1 MPVNPAWPE
10 KRRQPFLTTYPW
22 QAEVFLAKSALIF
35 KPVFM
40 CKIITKYDVTGV
52 LFNSRQLQP
61 LFSLRSLFCALV
73 VFSLS
78 YSAFASASSPSV
90 AVVYP
95 NVREPYRDVFMEI
108 IRGIE
113 TGLGQSVKHY
123 VLDGDDDSSA
133 LLERVHDDHVDV
145 VISLGRAGLSATKE
159 LAGVFPVVVGAV
171 LISPGQETKGQTGI
185 SLTPDPEVFF
195 ARLKSIVPNAKEV
208 TVIFDP
214 RQKAWEIER
223 ARKVAGAYGLSLN
236 AFPAEDLRLSAELYR
251 KVLAQIKDG
260 SIAIWLP
267 QDNAVMDEQALLPVV
282 LQEAWE
288 RNFVVFSGNL
298 DHVRKGALFS
308 LYPDNFGMGRSLAA
322 LALDKVKNG
331 VTSTASINPLRD
343 LLLAVNLRTAEHLGL
358 RFASRERQ
366 QFDLVFPTP

>member
-1 MPVNPAWPE
+1 MNN
-10 KRRQPFLTTYPW
+10 
-22 QAEVFLAKSALIF
+22 
-35 KPVFM
+35 
-40 CKIITKYDVTGV
+40 IITKREATDWLAKQWVT
-52 LFNSRQLQP
+52 Q
-61 LFSLRSLFCALV
+61 
-73 VFSLS
+73 SLS
-78 YSAFASASSPSV
+78 ILLLRTLTHVLIVLNLAYPTFASASSPSV
-90 AVVYP
+90 AVIYP
-95 NVREPYRDVFMEI
+95 DVREPYRDVFMEI

-123 VLDGDDDSSA
+123 VLDGDDTPAA

-145 VISLGRAGLSATKE
+145 VISLGRAGLSATKQ
-159 LAGVFPVVVGAV
+159 LAEVFPVVIGAV
-171 LISPGQETKGQTGI
+171 VISPGQESKGQTGI
-185 SLTPDPEVFF
+185 TLTPDPEVFF
-195 ARLKSIVPNAKEV
+195 DRLKSIVPSAKEV

-223 ARKVAGAYGLSLN
+223 ARKAAKAQGLTLN
-236 AFPAEDLRLSAELYR
+236 AFPTEDLRLSAELYR

-267 QDNAVMDEQALLPVV
+267 QDNAAMDEQALLPVV

-288 RNFVVFSGNL
+288 KNFVVFSGNL

-308 LYPDNFGMGRSLAA
+308 LYPDNFGMGRSLAT
-322 LALDKVKNG
+322 LALDRLKNG
-331 VTSTASINPLRD
+331 AASTFAINPLRD

-358 RFASRERQ
+358 RFASHDRQ

>member
-1 MPVNPAWPE
+1 MNN
-10 KRRQPFLTTYPW
+10 
-22 QAEVFLAKSALIF
+22 
-35 KPVFM
+35 
-40 CKIITKYDVTGV
+40 IITKHNTTGSAV
-52 LFNSRQLQP
+52 KHRKIIFMP
-61 LFSLRSLFCALV
+61 LLRILTHLLIVSSLAYP
-73 VFSLS
+73 VFTG
-78 YSAFASASSPSV
+78 AAPSV
-90 AVVYP
+90 AVIYP
-95 NVREPYRDVFMEI
+95 DVREPYKDVFMEI

-113 TGLGQSVKHY
+113 AGLGQSVKHY
-123 VLDGDDDSSA
+123 VLDGDDDTSAA

-145 VISLGRAGLSATKE
+145 VISLGRAGLSATKQ
-159 LAGVFPVVVGAV
+159 LAEVFPVVIGAV

-185 SLTPDPEVFF
+185 TLTPDPEVFF
-195 ARLKSIVPNAKEV
+195 ERLKSIVPSAKEV

-223 ARKVAGAYGLSLN
+223 ARTAAKTQGLTLN
-236 AFPAEDLRLSAELYR
+236 AFPTEDLRLSAELYR

-267 QDNAVMDEQALLPVV
+267 QDNAAMDEQALLPVV

-288 RNFVVFSGNL
+288 KNFVVFSGNL

-322 LALDKVKNG
+322 LALDRLKNG
-331 VTSTASINPLRD
+331 ALSTSAINPLRD

-358 RFASRERQ
+358 RFASRDRQ
-366 QFDLVFPTP
+366 QFDLVFPAP

>member
-1 MPVNPAWPE
+1 MLL
-10 KRRQPFLTTYPW
+10 RTLTQVLIIFNLAYP
-22 QAEVFLAKSALIF
+22 
-35 KPVFM
+35 
-40 CKIITKYDVTGV
+40 
-52 LFNSRQLQP
+52 
-61 LFSLRSLFCALV
+61 
-73 VFSLS
+73 
-78 YSAFASASSPSV
+78 AFANASPSSV
-90 AVVYP
+90 AVIYP
-95 NVREPYRDVFMEI
+95 DVREPYKDVFMEI

-113 TGLGQSVKHY
+113 AGLGQAVKHY
-123 VLDGDDDSSA
+123 VLDSDNNTSAA

-145 VISLGRAGLSATKE
+145 VISLGRAGLSATKQ
-159 LAGVFPVVVGAV
+159 LAEVFPVVIGAV

-185 SLTPDPEVFF
+185 TLTPDPEVFF
-195 ARLKSIVPNAKEV
+195 DRLKSIVPTAKEV

-223 ARKVAGAYGLSLN
+223 AQKAAKMHGLTLN
-236 AFPAEDLRLSAELYR
+236 AFPTEDLRLSAELYR

-267 QDNAVMDEQALLPVV
+267 QDNAAMDEQALLPMV

-288 RNFVVFSGNL
+288 KNFVVFSGNL

-322 LALDKVKNG
+322 LALERLKNG
-331 VTSTASINPLRD
+331 AISTAAINPLRD

-358 RFASRERQ
+358 HFASHDRQ

>member
-1 MPVNPAWPE
+1 MNRIMMKDEATGWFVKQRITHKPQLMRLLHFLAQMLIVLSFACPMPVGA
-10 KRRQPFLTTYPW
+10 T
-22 QAEVFLAKSALIF
+22 
-35 KPVFM
+35 
-40 CKIITKYDVTGV
+40 
-52 LFNSRQLQP
+52 
-61 LFSLRSLFCALV
+61 
-73 VFSLS
+73 
-78 YSAFASASSPSV
+78 SPSV
-90 AVVYP
+90 AVIYP
-95 NVREPYRDVFMEI
+95 EVREPYRAVFLEI

-123 VLDGDDDSSA
+123 VLDGDDDTSAA
-133 LLERVHDDHVDV
+133 LLERTHDDHVDV
-145 VISLGRAGLSATKE
+145 IISLGKAGLSATKQ
-159 LAGVFPVVVGAV
+159 LAEVFPVVIGAV
-171 LISPGQETKGQTGI
+171 LIAPGQETKGQTGI
-185 SLTPDPEVFF
+185 TLTPDPEVFF
-195 ARLKSIVPNAKEV
+195 ERLKDIVPSAKEV

-223 ARKVAGAYGLSLN
+223 ARKAAKEQGLTLN

-267 QDNAVMDEQALLPVV
+267 QDNAAMDEQALLPVV

-288 RNFVVFSGNL
+288 KNFVVFSGNL

-322 LALDKVKNG
+322 LAIERLKNG
-331 VTSTASINPLRD
+331 AMSASAINPLRD

-358 RFASRERQ
+358 RFAGHDRQ
-366 QFDLVFPTP
+366 RFDLVFPTP

>member
-1 MPVNPAWPE
+1 MNN
-10 KRRQPFLTTYPW
+10 
-22 QAEVFLAKSALIF
+22 
-35 KPVFM
+35 
-40 CKIITKYDVTGV
+40 IITKRNTTGSAV
-52 LFNSRQLQP
+52 KHRKIIFMP
-61 LFSLRSLFCALV
+61 LLRILTHLLIVSSLAYP
-73 VFSLS
+73 VFTG
-78 YSAFASASSPSV
+78 AAPSV
-90 AVVYP
+90 AVIYP
-95 NVREPYRDVFMEI
+95 DVREPYKDVFMEI

-113 TGLGQSVKHY
+113 AGLGQSVKHY
-123 VLDGDDDSSA
+123 VLDGDDDTSAA

-145 VISLGRAGLSATKE
+145 VISLGRAGLSATKQ
-159 LAGVFPVVVGAV
+159 LAEVFPVVIGAV

-185 SLTPDPEVFF
+185 TLTPDPEVFF
-195 ARLKSIVPNAKEV
+195 ERLKSIVPSAKEV

-223 ARKVAGAYGLSLN
+223 ARTAAKTQGLTLN
-236 AFPAEDLRLSAELYR
+236 AFPTEDLRLSAELYR

-267 QDNAVMDEQALLPVV
+267 QDNAAMDEQALLPVV

-288 RNFVVFSGNL
+288 KNFVVFSGNL

-322 LALDKVKNG
+322 LALDRLKNG
-331 VTSTASINPLRD
+331 ALSTSAINPLRD

-358 RFASRERQ
+358 RFASRDRQ
-366 QFDLVFPTP
+366 QFDLVFPAP

>member
-1 MPVNPAWPE
+1 MTNIIIRRDATAW
-10 KRRQPFLTTYPW
+10 R
-22 QAEVFLAKSALIF
+22 
-35 KPVFM
+35 
-40 CKIITKYDVTGV
+40 
-52 LFNSRQLQP
+52 SRQRGSQTMLLRTLAQV
-61 LFSLRSLFCALV
+61 LVIFSLL
-73 VFSLS
+73 

-90 AVVYP
+90 AVIYP
-95 NVREPYRDVFMEI
+95 DVRAPYRDVFMEI

-113 TGLGQSVKHY
+113 TGVGQSVKHY
-123 VLDGDDDSSA
+123 VLDGDGDTPAA

-145 VISLGRAGLSATKE
+145 VISLGRAGLSATKQ
-159 LAGVFPVVVGAV
+159 LAEVFPVVVGAV

-185 SLTPDPEVFF
+185 TLTPDPEVFF
-195 ARLKSIVPNAKEV
+195 DRLKSIVPTAKEV

-214 RQKAWEIER
+214 RQKAWEIDR
-223 ARKVAGAYGLSLN
+223 AEKAAKAQGLTLN
-236 AFPAEDLRLSAELYR
+236 AFPTEDLRLSAELYR

-267 QDNAVMDEQALLPVV
+267 QDNAAMDEQALLPIV

-288 RNFVVFSGNL
+288 KNFVVFSGNL

-322 LALDKVKNG
+322 LAMERLKTG
-331 VTSTASINPLRD
+331 ATGASAINPLRD

-358 RFASRERQ
+358 HFASHDRQ

>member
-1 MPVNPAWPE
+1 MLLLRILTHLLIISSLAYPV
-10 KRRQPFLTTYPW
+10 L
-22 QAEVFLAKSALIF
+22 
-35 KPVFM
+35 
-40 CKIITKYDVTGV
+40 
-52 LFNSRQLQP
+52 
-61 LFSLRSLFCALV
+61 
-73 VFSLS
+73 
-78 YSAFASASSPSV
+78 ASASTPSV
-90 AVVYP
+90 AVIYP
-95 NVREPYRDVFMEI
+95 EVREPYRSVFLEI

-123 VLDGDDDSSA
+123 VLDGDDNTPTA
-133 LLERVHDDHVDV
+133 LLERVRDDHVDV
-145 VISLGRAGLSATKE
+145 VISLGRAGLSATKQ
-159 LAGVFPVVVGAV
+159 LAEVFPVVIGAV

-185 SLTPDPEVFF
+185 TLTPDPEVFF
-195 ARLKSIVPNAKEV
+195 ERLKSIVPSAKEV

-223 ARKVAGAYGLSLN
+223 ARKAAALQGLTLN
-236 AFPAEDLRLSAELYR
+236 AFPTEDLRLSAELYR

-267 QDNAVMDEQALLPVV
+267 QDNAAMDEQTLLPVV

-288 RNFVVFSGNL
+288 KNFVVFSGNL

-322 LALDKVKNG
+322 LALDRLKSGAMN
-331 VTSTASINPLRD
+331 TAAINPLRD

-358 RFASRERQ
+358 HFASHDRQ
-366 QFDLVFPTP
+366 RFDLVFPTP

>member
-1 MPVNPAWPE
+1 MFSKEEITQLSAKNP
-10 KRRQPFLTTYPW
+10 LMG
-22 QAEVFLAKSALIF
+22 S
-35 KPVFM
+35 
-40 CKIITKYDVTGV
+40 V
-52 LFNSRQLQP
+52 LSVCT
-61 LFSLRSLFCALV
+61 LFCMLLV
-73 VFSLS
+73 FCSS
-78 YSAFASASSPSV
+78 EAAFASASSPSV

-95 NVREPYRDVFMEI
+95 NVREPYRDVFLEI

-113 TGLGQSVKHY
+113 TTLGQSVIHY
-123 VLDGDDDSSA
+123 VLDSDDDASA
-133 LLERVHDDHVDV
+133 LLGRVQNDHVDV
-145 VISLGRAGLSATKE
+145 VISLGRAGLAATKQ
-159 LAGVFPVVVGAV
+159 LAGSFPVVVGGV
-171 LISPGQETKGQTGI
+171 LISPGQESKGQTGI
-185 SLTPDPEVFF
+185 SLTPDPEIFF

-223 ARKVAGAYGLSLN
+223 ARKVAGAFALNLN

-267 QDNAVMDEQALLPVV
+267 QDNAAMDEQALLPVV

-322 LALDKVKNG
+322 LALERLKNG
-331 VTSTASINPLRD
+331 TAGTAAINPLRD

-358 RFASRERQ
+358 HFASRDRQ

>member
-1 MPVNPAWPE
+1 M
-10 KRRQPFLTTYPW
+10 KH
-22 QAEVFLAKSALIF
+22 
-35 KPVFM
+35 
-40 CKIITKYDVTGV
+40 IITKRETSNW
-52 LFNSRQLQP
+52 LAKQQLAHP
-61 LFSLRSLFCALV
+61 HPMFLRTLTHLLI
-73 VFSLS
+73 VFSLA
-78 YSAFASASSPSV
+78 YPAFAGAAAPSV
-90 AVVYP
+90 AVIYP
-95 NVREPYRDVFMEI
+95 DVREPYRDVFIEI

-123 VLDGDDDSSA
+123 VLDGDDDTPAA
-133 LLERVHDDHVDV
+133 LLERVRDDHVDA
-145 VISLGRAGLSATKE
+145 VISLGRAGLSATKQ
-159 LAGVFPVVVGAV
+159 LAEVFPVVVGAV

-185 SLTPDPEVFF
+185 TLTPDPEVLFE
-195 ARLKSIVPNAKEV
+195 RLKNIVPSAKEV

-223 ARKVAGAYGLSLN
+223 AHQAAGAHGLTLN
-236 AFPAEDLRLSAELYR
+236 AFPTEDLRLSAELYR

-267 QDNAVMDEQALLPVV
+267 QDNAAMDEQALLPVV

-288 RNFVVFSGNL
+288 KNFVVFSGNL

-322 LALDKVKNG
+322 LALDRLKNG
-331 VTSTASINPLRD
+331 AISTSVINPLRD

-358 RFASRERQ
+358 RFASHDRQ

>member
-1 MPVNPAWPE
+1 MLLLRILTHLLIISSLAYPV
-10 KRRQPFLTTYPW
+10 L
-22 QAEVFLAKSALIF
+22 
-35 KPVFM
+35 
-40 CKIITKYDVTGV
+40 
-52 LFNSRQLQP
+52 
-61 LFSLRSLFCALV
+61 
-73 VFSLS
+73 
-78 YSAFASASSPSV
+78 ASASTPSV
-90 AVVYP
+90 AVIYP
-95 NVREPYRDVFMEI
+95 EVREPYRSVFLEI

-123 VLDGDDDSSA
+123 VLDGDDDAPTA
-133 LLERVHDDHVDV
+133 LLERVRDDHVDV
-145 VISLGRAGLSATKE
+145 VISLGRAGLSATKQ
-159 LAGVFPVVVGAV
+159 LAEVFPVVIGAV

-185 SLTPDPEVFF
+185 TLTPDPEVFF
-195 ARLKSIVPNAKEV
+195 ERLKSIVPSATEV

-223 ARKVAGAYGLSLN
+223 ARKAAALQGLTLN
-236 AFPAEDLRLSAELYR
+236 AFPTEDLRLSAELYR

-267 QDNAVMDEQALLPVV
+267 QDNAAMDEQTLLPVV

-288 RNFVVFSGNL
+288 KNFVVFSGNL

-322 LALDKVKNG
+322 LALDRLKSGAMN
-331 VTSTASINPLRD
+331 TAAINPLRD

-358 RFASRERQ
+358 HFASHDRQ
-366 QFDLVFPTP
+366 RFDLVFPTP

>member
-1 MPVNPAWPE
+1 MSSFITTSGEINQRALKSTVLCI
-10 KRRQPFLTTYPW
+10 LTR
-22 QAEVFLAKSALIF
+22 VLI
-35 KPVFM
+35 
-40 CKIITKYDVTGV
+40 
-52 LFNSRQLQP
+52 
-61 LFSLRSLFCALV
+61 
-73 VFSLS
+73 VFSLAC
-78 YSAFASASSPSV
+78 SAFTSAASPSV
-90 AVVYP
+90 AVIYP
-95 NVREPYRDVFMEI
+95 DVREPYRDVFMEI

-123 VLDGDDDSSA
+123 VLDGNDDTA
-133 LLERVHDDHVDV
+133 ELLERVHDDHIDV
-145 VISLGRAGLSATKE
+145 VISLGKAGLSATKQ
-159 LAGVFPVVVGAV
+159 LAEVFPVVIGAV

-185 SLTPDPEVFF
+185 TLTPDPEVFF
-195 ARLKSIVPNAKEV
+195 DRLKSIVPSAKEV

-223 ARKVAGAYGLSLN
+223 ARKAAKEQGLALN
-236 AFPAEDLRLSAELYR
+236 AFPTEDLRLSAELYR

-267 QDNAVMDEQALLPVV
+267 QDNAAMDEQTLLPVV

-288 RNFVVFSGNL
+288 KNFVVFSGNL

-322 LALDKVKNG
+322 LAMDRLKNG
-331 VTSTASINPLRD
+331 AMSNAAINPLRD

-358 RFASRERQ
+358 HFANHDRQ
-366 QFDLVFPTP
+366 RFDLVFPTP